1 MKYDRDEERLVTIPH
16 EFLEERLANDSR
28 NDSRRTLELLE
39 ERLAT
44 IPAKYD
50 SRRSDPE
57 IARKKR
63 SDAQNTLWGRR
74 KRIGRGFNVC
84 TRTYT
89 KPMGKDCRY
98 SKGTQMREIAEQKNG
113 AFYVVKYCDLGV
125 WTRACVL
132 RIRIGRCDQ
141 NKLLTCA
148 GYVYQ
153 TPCHS
158 PCRRSECLSLCVFPP
173 KPMGRYCKNRA
184 KIELMLKVN
193 RRVDI

>member
-1 MKYDRDEERLVTIPH
+1 MIHIHVVKYDRDEERLATIPH

-28 NDSRRTLELLE
+28 NDSRRTLELLG

-44 IPAKYD
+44 IPAEND
-50 SRRSDPE
+50 SRRSDPGIPE
-57 IARKKR
+57 KNEAMRK
-63 SDAQNTLWGRR
+63 TPLWGRR

-84 TRTYT
+84 QRTYT

-148 GYVYQ
+148 GYV
-153 TPCHS
+153 
-158 PCRRSECLSLCVFPP
+158 
-173 KPMGRYCKNRA
+173 
-184 KIELMLKVN
+184 
-193 RRVDI
+193 